1 MKPVSSQRQKKLL
14 CLLIALSAILL
25 LASLSLF
32 VKTAFSFSN
41 TSTEV
46 HQEKPMLQEQE
57 TAEPQRPTVAQPE
70 ETVPE
75 PTQSQHLSLQAFE
88 AELSEYTPAYGDSA
102 ALQHGILCSNNM
114 IERNGWL
121 YFFTSRVGEDGRER
135 TELSAYH
142 GEDGTTISLL
152 TPSETGS
159 LRNLQEQNGILY
171 VMAEDDLGRQALLTL
186 PCAGGT
192 PALLYS
198 GDFLNYRVYG
208 TMVFL
213 QTEEA
218 LLVLPTDGTEE
229 PVCLWK
235 NTAEIE
241 LRSYCPSDTGVIV
254 QLGST
259 NWLEKDQYLY
269 LLPPEGG
276 YILLFEGTETI
287 SNLTALGETVYFLY
301 GETVQ
306 NASQPQLVTISL
318 PDASAT
324 MTPLPRPAEEPA
336 AYPWAFFAAE
346 DQLVFCY
353 RQWDNY
359 ALELYVTASNGTQ
372 VLEKYLYENPHGERC
387 VDTMTA
393 EAMLGKDLLYLQ
405 GKSYFTG
412 IRTTTCIPRAA
423 SSDASCE
430 RNVA

>member
-32 VKTAFSFSN
+32 LKTVLPFSN

-46 HQEKPMLQEQE
+46 RQEKPMLQEQE

-70 ETVPE
+70 ETEPA
-75 PTQSQHLSLQAFE
+75 PTQPKRLSVQALE
-88 AELSEYTPAYGDSA
+88 AALSEYAPSYGDPA
-102 ALQHGILCSNNM
+102 ALRQGTLCANDM
-114 IERNGWL
+114 IERNGRL

-142 GEDGTTISLL
+142 VKDSTTSTLL
-152 TPSETGS
+152 TTGETGD
-159 LRNLQEQNGILY
+159 LRNLQEQNGTLY
-171 VMAEDDLGRQALLTL
+171 LMAENDAGQQALWTL

-218 LLVLPTDGTEE
+218 LLALPTNGTGEAI
-229 PVCLWK
+229 CLWK

-241 LRSYCPSDTGVIV
+241 LRSYCPSDAGVIV
-254 QLGST
+254 QLGSA
-259 NWLEKDQYLY
+259 NWLEKDQYLF

-287 SNLTALGETVYFLY
+287 SNVTVLGETAYFLY
-301 GETVQ
+301 GETVK
-306 NASQPQLVTISL
+306 NTSQPQLVTISL
-318 PDASAT
+318 PDASAA
-324 MTPLPRPAEEPA
+324 MTPLPRPAEEPG

-346 DQLVFCY
+346 DRLLFCY

-359 ALELYVTASNGTQ
+359 ALEYYVTASNGTQ

-387 VDTMTA
+387 VDTITA
-393 EAMLGKDLLYLQ
+393 QAMLGEDFLYLQ
-405 GKSYFTG
+405 GKSYFNG

-430 RNVA
+430 RTVA